1 MYKLVLVLGYFRRLG
16 GGPGGG
22 GGSEIGV
29 CVDVCTD
36 GREGEYGCGY
46 EGTGIK

>member
-22 GGSEIGV
+22 GVKDRV

-36 GREGEYGCGY
+36 GREGDYGCGY